1 MKPSP
6 LSVDTIALLIG
17 LLLAPMTIGCD
28 QNENNRLAE
37 MAERCAERQAEQT
50 RQMTELQHELLEGSR
65 NLVDADAQ
73 SRQEMVDLVHDV
85 QDERAKVDQ
94 QRDRLEGE
102 RRDLATQRQR
112 APIIAAA
119 ITNAAL
125 ILACVLPLVVCW
137 HLLARPI
144 DPTDDQLVAEFLL
157 EDLVAD
163 RPLLPLPD
171 KRVRAIGVTDEN
183 ESKLLTNASESADDS
198 H

>member
-1 MKPSP
+1 MQPSP
-6 LSVDTIALLIG
+6 LSLTPISLLIG

-28 QNENNRLAE
+28 QNENKRLAE
-37 MAERCAERQAEQT
+37 MAERCAECQAEQT

-65 NLVDADAQ
+65 NLVEADAH
-73 SRQEMVDLVHDV
+73 SRQEMVGLV

-102 RRDLATQRQR
+102 CRDLAAQRQR
-112 APIIAAA
+112 DPIIASA

-157 EDLVAD
+157 EDLVAN

-171 KRVRAIGVTDEN
+171 KRVRAISANKES
-183 ESKLLTNASESADDS
+183 ESKLLTDGSGSGNGS